1 VQTSVIASTF
11 AKAPVEPRWN
21 RVEKTQAAAPVSAPK
36 QADVAPTRPDLG
48 AFAPVTAAPSLPPNH
63 RLERIEAF
71 DPDVFAIG
79 SDRTAPQQS
88 TTAGTTTPS
97 AAPEQARQIAQ
108 QMVLA
113 TPTTAPGTTEITL
126 NPEELGRVKMSLTV
140 NEGAMI
146 LTISAERPDTID
158 IMRRHI
164 DQLAQTYR
172 QLGFANMTFNF
183 AGSSE
188 QGQTRDPTP
197 ANDDLVDFA
206 ASQSEDSTNPTPTL
220 QSNGRM
226 DLRL

>member
-1 VQTSVIASTF
+1 
-11 AKAPVEPRWN
+11 
-21 RVEKTQAAAPVSAPK
+21 
-36 QADVAPTRPDLG
+36 
-48 AFAPVTAAPSLPPNH
+48 
-63 RLERIEAF
+63 
-71 DPDVFAIG
+71 
-79 SDRTAPQQS
+79 
-88 TTAGTTTPS
+88 
-97 AAPEQARQIAQ
+97 
-108 QMVLA
+108 MVLA

-188 QGQTRDPTP
+188 QGQTHGPAP
-197 ANDDLVDFA
+197 ANDDLVDVA
-206 ASQSEDSTNPTPTL
+206 ATQTDDSANPTPTL